1 MSEMQ
6 QTIDDLDDIEICL
19 RAMTLGR
26 KPRPLKLSMLFELKL
41 MDVLER
47 KLKDAG
53 YVYPMWVE
61 PQLPC
66 DNDESFMMILNS
78 WYTEYD
84 KVLQTHPSR
93 KVGKLVVSQYYID
106 EEHRRMLYYAHWR
119 RDTEK
124 GVRYWTPERKALIS
138 TDPKMALLWSKW
150 LSWVPPPPKYLAE
163 PTLPIDMIVEVKQVS
178 TPTSEPTEW
187 PKPEFRASRVSKVK
201 DVKVKDA
208 KVRYVKCGK
217 KLEK

>member
-6 QTIDDLDDIEICL
+6 QTIDTDRNESGLEDLEICL
-19 RAMTLGR
+19 KAMTLGR

-66 DNDESFMMILNS
+66 DNDESFVVILNS

-150 LSWVPPPPKYLAE
+150 LAWVPPPPKYLAE
-163 PTLPIDMIVEVKQVS
+163 PTLPIDMIVDMQVEVKQVS
-178 TPTSEPTEW
+178 TPTSAPTEW
-187 PKPEFRASRVSKVK
+187 PKPEFRAKVK
-201 DVKVKDA
+201 DVKV
-208 KVRYVKCGK
+208 RYVKGGK
-217 KLEK
+217 K